1 MTNTERA
8 AYIRGLMN
16 GLELNPEDKT
26 TQVLNAMMDLLDE
39 MALSLSEVETSVDEM
54 ADQLDEVDE
63 DLGTL
68 EEEFYGIG
76 DDDDEED
83 DDDDDGFDDDTEYYE
98 VTCPTCNQTVC
109 IDEDMA
115 AEGSMDCPNCGEHL
129 EFDFDE
135 NEDEEGSEA

>member
-26 TQVLNAMMDLLDE
+26 TKVLNAMMDLLDE

-76 DDDDEED
+76 YDDD
-83 DDDDDGFDDDTEYYE
+83 
-98 VTCPTCNQTVC
+98 
-109 IDEDMA
+109 
-115 AEGSMDCPNCGEHL
+115 
-129 EFDFDE
+129 
-135 NEDEEGSEA
+135 